1 MLSRTFSEHRRSS
14 RYSRAGSRR
23 QSGFSLVELLVTI
36 VIMAEVL
43 VGLLILFDSSSRLAR
58 AQTHLAEI
66 QQSLRVGQQE
76 VVRYARLA
84 GIGGLPIT
92 RINLPTDPM
101 DHTYDLDGAFP
112 LSGIAVSVYNNVD
125 EGTIVS
131 VVNPDIIGDTS
142 TNNVVPGSDVLLVRG
157 VLDTPLY
164 YFDPPINIETWDD
177 DGIIDDEE
185 VVVPERARIVGRDWE
200 DYPQDLDALSER
212 LLEAKDAG
220 RAVAMILRDT
230 LNPNAYA
237 IMAFDHEDTT
247 ITDLDKNTCP
257 SVPSTADY
265 PTATPPRPWCIRLK
279 LRLDLTD
286 TTLPDWDYAT
296 LALGNNLLVTGAE
309 DNIVLELSPAP
320 DLVQVKFPKQIGSIG
335 LLEEYRFFIRSEWEV
350 PGDSTTRLTPVLSR
364 ASFLPGTDTELDRID
379 IADNVIDLQIAV
391 GGDADPGDED
401 GYGTVTE
408 NGGQDEVLFN
418 AIADTIGDDD
428 YSQPRGTTD
437 PAADPEAAQS
447 WFDPQLEFHF
457 LRINTLV
464 QGRFADLDH
473 RAPNI
478 IQIEDYNRGSDFTI
492 GGRTYNYNNNHQFHR
507 RWLQTVVE
515 LRNLL

>member
-1 MLSRTFSEHRRSS
+1 MLSSTLSSNGRPS
-14 RYSRAGSRR
+14 RYLRGPGR
-23 QSGFSLVELLVTI
+23 QAGFSLVELLVTI

-84 GIGGLPIT
+84 GVGGLPIT
-92 RINLPTDPM
+92 RINLPDDPT
-101 DHTYDLDGAFP
+101 DHTYDLEGAFP
-112 LSGIAVSVYNNVD
+112 RSGIAVSVYNNVD
-125 EGTIVS
+125 ENTIVK
-131 VVNPDIIGDTS
+131 VVNPDVIGDTS
-142 TNNVVPGSDVLLVRG
+142 TDNVVPGSDVLLVRG

-177 DGIIDDEE
+177 DGTIDNEE
-185 VVVPERARIVGRDWE
+185 VVIPEKVRIVGRDWE
-200 DYPQDLDALSER
+200 DYPQDLEALSDR
-212 LLEAKDAG
+212 LEAARAAG
-220 RAVAMILRDT
+220 RPVAMILRDT

-237 IMAFDHEDTT
+237 IMEFDHADTAAA
-247 ITDLDKNTCP
+247 DLVKDTCA

-265 PTATPPRPWCIRLK
+265 PVDTPARPWCIKFK
-279 LRLDLTD
+279 LTLDVTVASE
-286 TTLPDWDYAT
+286 PSRSYAE

-309 DNIVLELSPAP
+309 DNIVIDLEPAP
-320 DLVQVKFPKQIGSIG
+320 DLVQVKFPKQVGSIG

-350 PGDSTTRLTPVLSR
+350 SGDDTTRLTPVLSR
-364 ASFLPGTDTELDRID
+364 ASFLPGTDTWLDTID

-401 GYGTVTE
+401 GYGTITE

-418 AIADTIGDDD
+418 ATADTVSDSD
-428 YSQPRGTTD
+428 YSQPRGDTD
-437 PAADPEAAQS
+437 PVADPEAAQF
-447 WFDPQLEFHF
+447 WFDPQLEYHF

-478 IQIEDYNRGSDFTI
+478 IQIEDFNRGADFDI
-492 GGRTYNYNNNHQFHR
+492 NSRTYNYNDFNQFHR